1 MRNPLAYIKKNKN
14 TTNFMIFNVA
24 SSNMYANVLRIIG
37 GFVTAYFVTPKELG
51 EFNAFLLIIAY
62 FPIFQIG
69 IPNALGRQLPLYIGR
84 GDTETAVKNVQTAQF
99 WELLLGIVS
108 GLAFLIMSIYNLFVG
123 NFVNVWGY
131 GCLSISTFAT
141 FYGRNF
147 LAILYRTNHDFNKL
161 ARNALIN
168 STFSFALISI
178 VWLWGFE
185 GLCIRAVLTAILELV
200 LLWLWR
206 PMKTKPKFYKTY
218 FVDLIK
224 VGVPIFIVGLAVAYW
239 TNINNTIILKLGGAE
254 SYGFYSLAIAV
265 VSSLT
270 ILGTSVTEVLYP
282 KMSQGYGAG
291 MTVKEMMKLPR
302 KPVLINL
309 FLCVPVIIMIWLVLP
324 WIVPILLP
332 KYVGGI
338 EAAQYAAFLIIPSV
352 LNCYNLV
359 FNVTKRQMDYMIS
372 VLIGIAINVIVAL
385 GLYKTFGF
393 SLKLFPL
400 ALFVGKMTQLV
411 VMYLFVRKY
420 IKKGIKDVV

>member
-1 MRNPLAYIKKNKN
+1 MKNPISYIRRNKN
-14 TTNFMIFNVA
+14 NTNFMIFNVA

-51 EFNAFLLIIAY
+51 EFNAFQLIIAY
-62 FPIFQIG
+62 FPILQIG
-69 IPNALGRQLPLYIGR
+69 ITNALGRQLPLYIGR
-84 GDTETAVKNVQTAQF
+84 GDKESAVKNVQTAQF
-99 WELLLGIVS
+99 WELLLGLGSSFV
-108 GLAFLIMSIYNLFVG
+108 FLLLSIYNLFTG
-123 NFVNVWGY
+123 NQVNTWGY
-131 GCLSISTFAT
+131 GCLSVTTFAT
-141 FYGRNF
+141 FYGKNF
-147 LAILYRTNHDFNKL
+147 LTILYRTNQDFNKL

-168 STFSFALISI
+168 STFSFVLISI

-185 GLCIRAVLTAILELV
+185 GLCLRAVMTSVLELV
-200 LLWLWR
+200 LLWIWR
-206 PMKTKPKFYKTY
+206 PMKTKPKFYKNI

-224 VGVPIFIVGLAVAYW
+224 IGVPIYIVGIVVAYW
-239 TNINNTIILKLGGAE
+239 TNINNTIILKLGGTE
-254 SYGFYSLAIAV
+254 SYGYYSLAIAV

-282 KMSQGYGAG
+282 KMSQGFGSG
-291 MTVKEMMKLPR
+291 MTVKEMMRLPR

-309 FLCVPVIIMIWLVLP
+309 ILCVPVIIMIWWVLP

-359 FNVTKRQMDYMIS
+359 FNVTKKQMDYMFT
-372 VLIGIAINVIVAL
+372 VLIGMVFYVVVAL
-385 GLYKTFGF
+385 GMYKSLGF

-400 ALFVGKMTQLV
+400 AMIVGKMSQLV
-411 VMYLFVRKY
+411 AMLFFVKKY